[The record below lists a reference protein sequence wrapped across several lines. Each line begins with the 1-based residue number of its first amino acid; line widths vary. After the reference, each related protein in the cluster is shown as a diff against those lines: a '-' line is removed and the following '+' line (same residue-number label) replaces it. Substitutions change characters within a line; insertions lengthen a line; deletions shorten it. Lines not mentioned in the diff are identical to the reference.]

1 MVAGYHNGGYARA
14 AALLYSRLDLRANGV
29 YHAGKADEYQVM
41 LERLGRKIVG
51 RGVVFSHRRREH
63 AQSLIRHP
71 LVFRG
76 YCCPYLV
83 CHRNDFSVDKG
94 VGAEIDDNIGSTL
107 CVLNNAVRCL
117 VDGGHHLSAGVKRS
131 FADSRAVAFQ
141 LALMKSE
148 AYRKVYESRFGGFSR
163 DCSIRILL
171 RVGAEGHGSCE
182 QLFVAVMIDDG
193 HLILRESACL
203 VRADYLRAAERLNS
217 GELADNRIF
226 LRHVRNAYRQHD
238 SDHRRKSLGN
248 GGNGEADGYHKHVDN
263 ALEYQRGIA
272 ARESGALHEQRER
285 EDENADSKH
294 EEGESL
300 RESRKLFLERGLSV
314 LCLCYGVGYLAHLG
328 VHARVGD
335 DRLAA
340 SVDDGAAHISHIFS
354 VAERNIAAVARAE
367 NGDNLAHGYALAR
380 QRSLLYFKA
389 GALEY
394 AAVRGNSVARLEY
407 HDIADGQVFA
417 LDSHYPALAYDLG
430 GRRAHLL
437 QRFNGLFRL
446 TLLQNAEHGVY
457 EHNGEDYHGVR
468 REGRRAGDP
477 ALVDCRH
484 GGYDRG
490 DDKDDYHRV
499 GKLLKK
505 PPDERFLLCLC
516 QFVFAVF
523 LKTAFGLGLRKSV
536 FRALRPL
543 KHLADVFKIVLQFL
557 CLPFG

>member
-1 MVAGYHNGGYARA
+1 MH
-14 AALLYSRLDLRANGV
+14 
-29 YHAGKADEYQVM
+29 
-41 LERLGRKIVG
+41 
-51 RGVVFSHRRREH
+51 
-63 AQSLIRHP
+63 
-71 LVFRG
+71 
-76 YCCPYLV
+76 
-83 CHRNDFSVDKG
+83 
-94 VGAEIDDNIGSTL
+94 
-107 CVLNNAVRCL
+107 
-117 VDGGHHLSAGVKRS
+117 
-131 FADSRAVAFQ
+131 
-141 LALMKSE
+141 SE
-148 AYRKVYESRFGGFSR
+148 AYRVADESRLRGLADHESVG
-163 DCSIRILL
+163 ILL

-203 VRADYLRAAERLNS
+203 VRADYLRAAKRLNS

-238 SDHRRKSLGN
+238 SDHRRKSLRN

-294 EEGESL
+294 EESESL
-300 RESRKLFLERGLSV
+300 RESRKLFLQRGLSV
-314 LCLCYGVGYLAHLG
+314 LRLCYGVGYLAHLG

-340 SVDDGAAHISHIFS
+340 SVDNGAAHICHVLS
-354 VAERNIAAVARAE
+354 VTQRNIAAVARAE
-367 NGDNLAHGYALAR
+367 NGDNLAHGHALAG
-380 QRSLLYFKA
+380 QRGFFDFEARAFK
-389 GALEY
+389 Y
-394 AAVRGNSVARLEY
+394 AAVRGNGVARLEY
-407 HDIADGQVFA
+407 HDIADGQIFA
-417 LDSHYPALAYDLG
+417 LDSHYPALANDLG

-437 QRFNGLFRL
+437 KRLDSLFRL
-446 TLLQNAEHGVY
+446 TLLQDAEHGVY

-468 REGRRAGDP
+468 REGRRAGDS
-477 ALVDCRH
+477 ALVYRGN
-484 GGYDRG
+484 GGYYGG
-490 DDKDDYHRV
+490 DDKNNYHRV
-499 GKLLKK
+499 GKLFEK
-505 PPDERFLLCLC
+505 PPDERFRLRLR

-523 LKTAFGLGLRKSV
+523 FKTAFSFGLRKSV

>member
-1 MVAGYHNGGYARA
+1 MVAGYHDGRYTRA

-63 AQSLIRHP
+63 AQSLVSHSF
-71 LVFRG
+71 VFRG
-76 YCCPYLV
+76 YIRSYLIR
-83 CHRNDFSVDKG
+83 HGYGFSVNKS

-117 VDGGHHLSAGVKRS
+117 VDGGHHFSAGVKRG
-131 FADSRAVAFQ
+131 FADSRAVCFQ
-141 LALMKSE
+141 IALVHSE
-148 AYRKVYESRFGGFSR
+148 AYRVADESRLRGLADHESVG
-163 DCSIRILL
+163 ILL

-203 VRADYLRAAERLNS
+203 VRADYLRAAECLNS

-248 GGNGEADGYHKHVDN
+248 GSNGEADGYHKHVDN

-300 RESRKLFLERGLSV
+300 RESRKLFLQRGLSV
-314 LCLCYGVGYLAHLG
+314 LRLCYGVGYLAHLG

-335 DRLAA
+335 NGLAA
-340 SVDDGAAHISHIFS
+340 SVDNGAAHICHVLS
-354 VAERNIAAVARAE
+354 VAQRNIAAVARAE
-367 NGDNLAHGYALAR
+367 NGDNLAHGHALAG
-380 QRSLLYFKA
+380 QRGFFDFEARAFK
-389 GALEY
+389 Y
-394 AAVRGNSVARLEY
+394 AAVRGNGVARLEY
-407 HDIADGQVFA
+407 HDIADGQIFA
-417 LDSHYPALAYDLG
+417 LDSHYPVLANDLR

-437 QRFNGLFRL
+437 KRLDSLFRL
-446 TLLQNAEHGVY
+446 TLLQDAEHGVY

-468 REGRRAGDP
+468 REGRRAGDS
-477 ALVDCRH
+477 ALVYRGN
-484 GGYDRG
+484 GGYYGG
-490 DDKDDYHRV
+490 DDKNNYHRV
-499 GKLLKK
+499 GKLFEK
-505 PPDERFLLCLC
+505 PPDERFRLRLR

-523 LKTAFGLGLRKSV
+523 FKTAFSFGLRKSV